1 MWIVH
6 AHAVLRPGLV
16 SLFTYSQSF
25 QKLFIEVLPRS
36 RIVEF
41 RSSLRLSSCNTSAT
55 CARSVD
61 LSLDRGIATAWH
73 EFIAEENSLGA
84 RCRSGV
90 VTMAEEC
97 LQTTGSIAYG
107 AAPRCERVRYGRSG
121 SDENRQSAKSWRYG
135 TLDIALQLVVD
146 FQNYV
151 FFFF

>member
-1 MWIVH
+1 MH
-6 AHAVLRPGLV
+6 AHAVLRPRLV
-16 SLFTYSQSF
+16 SLFAYSQSL

-41 RSSLRLSSCNTSAT
+41 LSSLRLSSCNTSAT

-73 EFIAEENSLGA
+73 EFIAEANSGA

-107 AAPRCERVRYGRSG
+107 AAPICERVRYGRSG

>member
-1 MWIVH
+1 MH
-6 AHAVLRPGLV
+6 AHAVLRPRLV

-41 RSSLRLSSCNTSAT
+41 RSSLRLSSCNTPAT

-61 LSLDRGIATAWH
+61 LSLDRGIATAWY
-73 EFIAEENSLGA
+73 EFIAEANSLGA

-90 VTMAEEC
+90 FTMAEEC

-107 AAPRCERVRYGRSG
+107 AAPICERVRYGSG

-146 FQNYV
+146 FQNHV

>member
-1 MWIVH
+1 MR
-6 AHAVLRPGLV
+6 AHAALRPRLV

-25 QKLFIEVLPRS
+25 QKLFIGVLPWYRV
-36 RIVEF
+36 VEF

-107 AAPRCERVRYGRSG
+107 ATLICERVRYGRSG
-121 SDENRQSAKSWRYG
+121 SDENRKSAKSWRYG

>member
-1 MWIVH
+1 MH
-6 AHAVLRPGLV
+6 AHAVLRPRLV

-25 QKLFIEVLPRS
+25 QTLFIEVLPRS

-107 AAPRCERVRYGRSG
+107 AAPICERVRYGSG